1 MKLFV
6 YKGFPT
12 DFLAA
17 LTVLPLVDSEI
28 ASKKNVLLFDNK
40 VRRALDRSL
49 LNMEDDE
56 EFWITYEEYA
66 LLKDRVELAVKDY
79 GLEVVIYINN
89 LYPEYYPI
97 EFDLNE
103 ELLEEIRNN
112 LDLETAA
119 EQTIACKNFLSV
131 YNSLESID
139 GELFASFYNYELEK
153 GLKVTVSPYYPAA
166 FSQDSIDVVDL
177 HVHITNDIPL
187 FLKELMLHIIM
198 KLKSVTIQIK
208 LINSTI

>member
-56 EFWITYEEYA
+56 ELWITYEEYA

-166 FSQDSIDVVDL
+166 FSQDSRT
-177 HVHITNDIPL
+177 H
-187 FLKELMLHIIM
+187 FLCAGRNI
-198 KLKSVTIQIK
+198 
-208 LINSTI
+208 STIS

>member
-56 EFWITYEEYA
+56 EFWITYEEYVSA
-66 LLKDRVELAVKDY
+66 KHGNKKGE
-79 GLEVVIYINN
+79 
-89 LYPEYYPI
+89 
-97 EFDLNE
+97 
-103 ELLEEIRNN
+103 
-112 LDLETAA
+112 
-119 EQTIACKNFLSV
+119 
-131 YNSLESID
+131 NSRRR
-139 GELFASFYNYELEK
+139 
-153 GLKVTVSPYYPAA
+153 
-166 FSQDSIDVVDL
+166 
-177 HVHITNDIPL
+177 
-187 FLKELMLHIIM
+187 
-198 KLKSVTIQIK
+198 
-208 LINSTI
+208 